1 MKQTLQLTWQRRI
14 AAEKQKKKQAAKQR
28 QKLNEQQR
36 GKRDRTEYEQ
46 KRGKRDKT
54 QAQKDKAK
62 ITRKKNCA
70 ASKDKGSKIFDQSR
84 QDAANAECE
93 TLGAFRN
100 A

>member
-1 MKQTLQLTWQRRI
+1 MNR
-14 AAEKQKKKQAAKQR
+14 
-28 QKLNEQQR
+28 N
-36 GKRDRTEYEQ
+36 GKRDRTEYQSEYQ
-46 KRGKRDKT
+46 STHNAGRKT
-54 QAQKDKAK
+54 EKAAYDAARNAKHKKVCNQAQKDKAK
-62 ITRKKNCA
+62 ITRKKKRA